1 MYSHFGRDKQTTTTT
16 RNNTI
21 VVFVVALI
29 ISFGEEH
36 HIIRFRIVHSVLVC
50 ISKQLRKRRK
60 CDAKCYVIEQANL
73 PALMRS
79 IIKVKNTHN
88 ELYRRCWA
96 CTAPT
101 MRSVTYLIGLCVYA
115 KRYNQVCSHFVFNG
129 VTSIFHFTWGSSLSI
144 SIRTVFVFCLKC
156 MWRFV
161 HTTIMGISHI
171 VSSYLVG
178 ASSVKMS
185 AKST

>member
-1 MYSHFGRDKQTTTTT
+1 M
-16 RNNTI
+16 
-21 VVFVVALI
+21 
-29 ISFGEEH
+29 
-36 HIIRFRIVHSVLVC
+36 
-50 ISKQLRKRRK
+50 RKRRK

-88 ELYRRCWA
+88 ELYRGCWA
-96 CTAPT
+96 CTALT

-115 KRYNQVCSHFVFNG
+115 KRYNQMCSHFVFNG

-144 SIRTVFVFCLKC
+144 SIRSVFVFCLKC
-156 MWRFV
+156 VWWLLV
-161 HTTIMGISHI
+161 HITIMGISHI

-178 ASSVKMS
+178 ANSVKMS